1 MPTNKTRPIPP
12 GMKRPTGLPTSPPPP
27 QVGSDEYYKAKIQE
41 LSAWL
46 ASKEADADAAEK
58 QAAEND
64 FPIRQTHQ
72 AGRGSMAFRTRC
84 WIHENIKGLK

>member
-1 MPTNKTRPIPP
+1 MPTNKPQPIQP
-12 GMKRPTGLPTSPPPP
+12 GMERPPGLPTSPPPP
-27 QVGSDEYYKAKIQE
+27 KVGSNEYYKAKIQE

-46 ASKEADADAAEK
+46 ASKEAEADAAEK

>member
-1 MPTNKTRPIPP
+1 MPTNQPQPIPP
-12 GMKRPTGLPTSPPPP
+12 GMERPPCLPTSPPPP
-27 QVGSDEYYKAKIQE
+27 KVGSDGYYKAKIQE

-46 ASKEADADAAEK
+46 ASKEAEADAAEK